1 VLSPA
6 PEHITDLHTPRPSV
20 AHRCEASAEEEEEEE
35 DLQENTEGHLQI
47 YPEGRA
53 FQCHPGLGTYT
64 LTLPS
69 NREKEKER
77 EGGDRRRSES
87 RLLTEEVEE
96 LQRLVHIHRELK
108 VSAEPHLLHHLHE
121 CTQCCLCCEHAII
134 VITVQAPKNM
144 DLNIPRRFLIQT
156 LLELHR

>member
-1 VLSPA
+1 MHVLSPSPP
-6 PEHITDLHTPRPSV
+6 PERITDLQTPRPSV
-20 AHRCEASAEEEEEEE
+20 AHRCEASAEEEEEE

-69 NREKEKER
+69 NREEKEKER
-77 EGGDRRRSES
+77 EGGDRQRRIES

-96 LQRLVHIHRELK
+96 LRRLVHIHRELK
-108 VSAEPHLLHHLHE
+108 VSAKPHLLHHLHK
-121 CTQCCLCCEHAII
+121 CTRVLF
-134 VITVQAPKNM
+134 V
-144 DLNIPRRFLIQT
+144 L
-156 LLELHR
+156 